1 MTRLAWRIVK
11 ERHATNA
18 FDGEGARLH
27 GGRWNSRGT
36 SVVYASA
43 TLSLAALENL
53 VHLAPPISFRFVA
66 FRVEF
71 AESLVES
78 LPVPGLPADWTE
90 EPPSRSTQAIGD
102 RWVREGRSVVL
113 EVPSVL
119 IPGESN
125 YLINPAHPEF
135 RRLQIGDAEAF
146 AFDPRLL

>member
-1 MTRLAWRIVK
+1 MRRAWRIVK
-11 ERHATNA
+11 ERHAADA

-36 SVVYASA
+36 RLVYASA

-53 VHLAPPISFRFVA
+53 VHLVPPISFRFVA

-71 AESLVES
+71 SESLVES
-78 LPVPGLPADWTE
+78 VPVPGLPVDWTE
-90 EPPSRSTQAIGD
+90 EPPSRSTQGIGD
-102 RWVREGRSVVL
+102 RWVREARSAVL

-135 RRLQIGDAEAF
+135 GRLKIGTAEPF
-146 AFDPRLL
+146 AFNPRLL